1 VTNKPEGTPNDGT
14 WPEQNEV
21 NAWFENHSFEL
32 KDRVSKYRIEIQKQ
46 LDKQTQQIA
55 RLQECLNKADDF
67 ISDAITGGG
76 YDSNLWALYKQKRD
90 KVIPDAKSALGSNR
104 RGEG

>member
-1 VTNKPEGTPNDGT
+1 MRYLKQKMIYWPVTALGKDHPRHYGTDWIKVKQPLPNMKKESNVTNKPEGTPNDGT

-46 LDKQTQQIA
+46 LD
-55 RLQECLNKADDF
+55 
-67 ISDAITGGG
+67 
-76 YDSNLWALYKQKRD
+76 
-90 KVIPDAKSALGSNR
+90 
-104 RGEG
+104 